1 MTNIKLGIV
10 WIKNVCKSYG
20 QMIKLS
26 SDGEKN
32 NKNKIIVFPAKQ
44 ILTLNSLFLCYTSMT
59 QKRDREIL
67 PSGFQIASTSNLQND
82 LNKEKLK

>member
-32 NKNKIIVFPAKQ
+32 NRNKIIVFPVKK
-44 ILTLNSLFLCYTSMT
+44 ILTLDSLFLCYSSMIR
-59 QKRDREIL
+59 KRDREI
-67 PSGFQIASTSNLQND
+67 
-82 LNKEKLK
+82 

>member
-1 MTNIKLGIV
+1 MTDIKLGTV

-32 NKNKIIVFPAKQ
+32 NKIKIIVFPVKK
-44 ILTLNSLFLCYTSMT
+44 I
-59 QKRDREIL
+59 
-67 PSGFQIASTSNLQND
+67 
-82 LNKEKLK
+82 